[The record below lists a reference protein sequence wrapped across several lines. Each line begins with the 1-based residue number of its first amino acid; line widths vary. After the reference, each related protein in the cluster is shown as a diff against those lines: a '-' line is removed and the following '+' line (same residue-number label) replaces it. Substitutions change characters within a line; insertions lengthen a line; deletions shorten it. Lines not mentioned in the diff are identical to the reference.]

1 MTHTLYV
8 YTEELLFDWKRI
20 KLQQTKVVLLV
31 QFLFSTSSWMGINR
45 KQILLQ
51 AVPNYL
57 SRTSTIQGDK

>member
-31 QFLFSTSSWMGINR
+31 QFLFSTSS
-45 KQILLQ
+45 
-51 AVPNYL
+51 
-57 SRTSTIQGDK
+57 